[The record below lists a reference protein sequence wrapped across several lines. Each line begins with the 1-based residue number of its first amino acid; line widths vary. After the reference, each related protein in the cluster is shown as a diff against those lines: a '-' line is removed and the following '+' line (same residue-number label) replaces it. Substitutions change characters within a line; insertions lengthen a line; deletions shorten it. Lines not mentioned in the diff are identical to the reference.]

1 MSEVT
6 SFLGGPDGL
15 EGLLVLGE
23 AGSGSL
29 GTLSSEILWG
39 VLLLFPLILGSRS
52 LLLVQNGESLSDG
65 LSDNL

>member
-6 SFLGGPDGL
+6 SSLGSPGGL
-15 EGLLVLGE
+15 EGLLMLGE
-23 AGSGSL
+23 TGSGGL

-39 VLLLFPLILGSRS
+39 VLLLFPLLLGGRS

-65 LSDNL
+65 LSNNL